1 MNFITYDLRRVEQP
15 SIRTMGKETD
25 SVDLELGRLADLLAY
40 LIENYGNT
48 ESLRERITINRNHRI
63 VNDPASEGEV

>member
-1 MNFITYDLRRVEQP
+1 MVEQP

-40 LIENYGNT
+40 LIEKYGDKIEL
-48 ESLRERITINRNHRI
+48 ESLP
-63 VNDPASEGEV
+63 DPPRPTTE

>member
-25 SVDLELGRLADLLAY
+25 SVDLELERLADPLAY
-40 LIENYGNT
+40 LIEKYGDKIELENLPDPPRPTT
-48 ESLRERITINRNHRI
+48 E
-63 VNDPASEGEV
+63 

>member
-1 MNFITYDLRRVEQP
+1 
-15 SIRTMGKETD
+15 MGKETD

>member
-25 SVDLELGRLADLLAY
+25 SVDLELERLADPLEKKNKKY
-40 LIENYGNT
+40 GDKIE
-48 ESLRERITINRNHRI
+48 S
-63 VNDPASEGEV
+63 

>member
-25 SVDLELGRLADLLAY
+25 SVDLELERLADPLAY
-40 LIENYGNT
+40 LIEKYGDKI
-48 ESLRERITINRNHRI
+48 ES
-63 VNDPASEGEV
+63 

>member
-40 LIENYGNT
+40 LIEKDGDKIELENLSDPPRPTT
-48 ESLRERITINRNHRI
+48 E
-63 VNDPASEGEV
+63 

>member
-25 SVDLELGRLADLLAY
+25 SVDLELERLADPLAY
-40 LIENYGNT
+40 LIEKYGDKI
-48 ESLRERITINRNHRI
+48 ESHFKQF
-63 VNDPASEGEV
+63 VYF

>member
-25 SVDLELGRLADLLAY
+25 SVDLELERLADPLAY
-40 LIENYGNT
+40 LIEKDGDKIELENLSDPPRPTT
-48 ESLRERITINRNHRI
+48 E
-63 VNDPASEGEV
+63 

>member
-40 LIENYGNT
+40 LIEKYGDKIEL
-48 ESLRERITINRNHRI
+48 ESLP
-63 VNDPASEGEV
+63 DPPRPTTE